1 MGSRVRESQLHPP
14 SVSVKAPSCKQQ
26 TQLWFAKAGNEVV
39 NARSVPE
46 SPETISNTLQ
56 AARWMPL
63 CLQCLVLTLQPAHH
77 TTDPGTVHQRPCP
90 FSLTKPRPYTTVG
103 SRSLPPLQ
111 APFLMCSLRNQ
122 NSSRCIWLMKSKLH
136 SRTPAVRQAENAIF
150 RTSILRI
157 QEMTRRRRVFKK
169 YQDTTNNKYLLPE
182 VNRWWRKLINPKIA
196 AKHLI

>member
-1 MGSRVRESQLHPP
+1 MGPQWEMGSRVRESQLHPP

-77 TTDPGTVHQRPCP
+77 TTD
-90 FSLTKPRPYTTVG
+90 
-103 SRSLPPLQ
+103 RSLHMLYGTFISISHKILNERP
-111 APFLMCSLRNQ
+111 SLG
-122 NSSRCIWLMKSKLH
+122 
-136 SRTPAVRQAENAIF
+136 
-150 RTSILRI
+150 
-157 QEMTRRRRVFKK
+157 
-169 YQDTTNNKYLLPE
+169 
-182 VNRWWRKLINPKIA
+182 
-196 AKHLI
+196 